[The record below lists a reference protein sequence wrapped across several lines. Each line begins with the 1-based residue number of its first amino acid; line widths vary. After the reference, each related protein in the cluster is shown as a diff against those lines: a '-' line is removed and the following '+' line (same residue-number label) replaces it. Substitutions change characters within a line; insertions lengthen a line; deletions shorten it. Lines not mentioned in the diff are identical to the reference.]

1 MDIEK
6 RTKVS
11 GWVYQAM
18 RVIFVLSTLR
28 YTMLGWDVVQ
38 PQLDSAGS
46 GAHMFIV
53 VSAADEVIVLS
64 LATLGLFLRS
74 PASFWFTGFFAF
86 TVGLKLVA
94 AFWGSGLWFIVALA
108 VHIAILSALAGLF
121 YYLIKRSE
129 IRAT

>member
-1 MDIEK
+1 MDVEK

-11 GWVYQAM
+11 GWVYKAL
-18 RVIFVLSTLR
+18 RVIFVLLTLR
-28 YTMLGWDVVQ
+28 YTMLGWEVVQ
-38 PQLDSAGS
+38 HQLESAGS

-53 VSAADEVIVLS
+53 VSAADEVIVMS
-64 LATLGLFLRS
+64 LATFGFFLRS